1 MMGLYFIVVIMGFLC
16 ILSISMMECNNF
28 FTCVFCVDFDKLMN
42 VLPFRNMMFSGI
54 SDSVVTVEIY

>member
-1 MMGLYFIVVIMGFLC
+1 MGFLC
-16 ILSISMMECNNF
+16 ILSISMMEWNNF
-28 FTCVFCVDFDKLMN
+28 FTGVFCVDFDKLMN